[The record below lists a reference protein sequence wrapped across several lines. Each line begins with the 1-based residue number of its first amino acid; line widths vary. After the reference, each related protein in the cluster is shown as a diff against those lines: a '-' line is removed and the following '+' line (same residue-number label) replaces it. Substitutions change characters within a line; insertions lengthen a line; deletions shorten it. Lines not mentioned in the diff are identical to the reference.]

1 VAGQQQQYYEQP
13 ADQEYYGQEEMPAGS
28 TGEDLTALAS
38 VPWVAIA
45 LAVHVILLVIA
56 WFIIPKAPDR
66 LQVDVM
72 QAQQEQIA
80 EPPPPEQPPETP
92 VEYPKDEP
100 EQQDPTEDERIVEDA
115 TDEVNED
122 PSDKPNNDLAENPND
137 DPSDNESPH
146 PNKNSTTSAVGL
158 GGGIGGGG
166 GRGGAGGFNHRR
178 ARGGGGRPHDDR
190 VRAALEW
197 LKDHQNREGYWSATT
212 FSEDSTRVT
221 AKKTYNIEFVDVGQ
235 PGGDKGW
242 EATCDIGLTGL
253 ALLAFVGAGY
263 DHKDGDYRATC
274 RQAILYLRK
283 VQDNDGC
290 FGPKEDD
297 HFVYNHSICAMA
309 MAEAYGLSGDQVLK
323 PIADKGVDFMLKA
336 QNPGLGWRY
345 GVQPGINDSSVTG
358 WMVLAL
364 KSCTMAGLDF
374 DTTKCYADAAEWY
387 KMVTVDVNGYPKCGY
402 DSPGSN
408 NARLRSSQDYG
419 HNPSMDAIYVMS
431 MLFMHKADLNDKT
444 IRSLSRVC
452 VEKEYLPTWEHH
464 KIDYYYWYYA
474 SLALYQV
481 GGGTWK
487 TWEKAMSQ
495 TLLDNQ
501 RGYKEEDKK
510 ANLTSKEA
518 LDEHGSWDSV
528 DAWGSAGGR
537 VYSTAINC
545 LTLEVYYRYL
555 RLEEGN

>member
-1 VAGQQQQYYEQP
+1 MAGQAQYQEQPADPNYYEQP
-13 ADQEYYGQEEMPAGS
+13 PEEGAS
-28 TGEDLTALAS
+28 TGEDLSAIAS

-56 WFIIPKAPDR
+56 YFVYPSTPERPEVEIIKAQKELIP
-66 LQVDVM
+66 
-72 QAQQEQIA
+72 
-80 EPPPPEQPPETP
+80 EPPPPQQPPEEEVEFPKEEPP
-92 VEYPKDEP
+92 VENPTQDENITPDAKD
-100 EQQDPTEDERIVEDA
+100 D
-115 TDEVNED
+115 VNED

-166 GRGGAGGFNHRR
+166 GRGGAGGFAHRR

-197 LKDHQNREGYWSATT
+197 LKDHQNKEGYWSATT
-212 FSEDSTRVT
+212 FSADSVRKQ
-221 AKKTYNIEFVDVGQ
+221 AQKTHNIEFAGI
-235 PGGDKGW
+235 GSASGDIGW
-242 EATCDIGLTGL
+242 EQTTDIGLTGM

-263 DHKDGDYRATC
+263 DHKEGDYKQVC

-283 VQDNDGC
+283 VQSNDGC
-290 FGPKEDD
+290 FGAKEDD
-297 HFVYNHSICAMA
+297 HFIYNHSICAMA
-309 MAEAYGLSGDQVLK
+309 MAEAYGLSQDQVLK
-323 PIADKGVDFMLKA
+323 PIADKSVEFILRA

-364 KSCTMAGLDF
+364 KSCVMAGLEF
-374 DTTKCYADAAEWY
+374 DTTKCYNDAAEWY
-387 KMVTVDVNGYPKCGY
+387 KLVTVDVKGYPKCGY

-408 NARLRSSQDYG
+408 NARLRSSQDYE
-419 HNPSMDAIYVMS
+419 HNPSMDSIYVMS
-431 MLFMHKADLNDKT
+431 MLFMGKADLNDKY
-444 IRSLSRVC
+444 IRSLSNVC
-452 VEKEYLPTWEHH
+452 VEPAYLPTWDHY

-481 GGGTWK
+481 GGGAWDK
-487 TWEKAMSQ
+487 WEKAMSK

-501 RGYKEEDKK
+501 RGYHKLDKAK
-510 ANLTSKEA
+510 NLTNKNV
-518 LDEHGSWDSV
+518 LDEHGSWDAV
-528 DAWGSAGGR
+528 DAWSSAGGR
-537 VYSTAINC
+537 VYATAINC

-555 RLEEGN
+555 KLHK